1 MGTKNT
7 QVVATGEGQGV
18 SELGEGGERAQTLK
32 QMSHGDEM
40 HCVRNAVST
49 LQQLCMLTDG

>member
-7 QVVATGEGQGV
+7 QVVATGEGWGV

-40 HCVRNAVST
+40 HCVRNTVST
-49 LQQLCMLTDG
+49 LQ